1 MKVTVNHK
9 TVFWFPTRLAIN
21 RLTAGFIRKRLR
33 KQGIKLTRKQTVK
46 MLKAFRKYRRK
57 HPEWNL
63 VEANEAG
70 NAHLVVRI

>member
-9 TVFWFPTRLAIN
+9 TMFWFPTRLAIN

-33 KQGIKLTRKQTVK
+33 KQGIELTRKQTVK

-57 HPEWNL
+57 HPKWNL
-63 VEANEAG
+63 VDAREAG
-70 NAHLVVRI
+70 GDHVIVRL

>member
-1 MKVTVNHK
+1 MKVRVNDK
-9 TVFWFPTRLAIN
+9 TVFMFPTRLAIN
-21 RLTAGFIRKRLR
+21 RLTAGFIRRKLR
-33 KQGIKLTRKQTVK
+33 KEGVKLSRKQTVK